1 MLVLLMPPTSCGTLL
16 LSNSF
21 QGHFFLFSW
30 SWEREIFKAK
40 RDPEDKVVLLSVNSD
55 TVYLK
60 CSAVILKDTNQNQRL
75 QFT

>member
-21 QGHFFLFSW
+21 QGHFFPILL
-30 SWEREIFKAK
+30 ETGKGKAK

-75 QFT
+75 QFK